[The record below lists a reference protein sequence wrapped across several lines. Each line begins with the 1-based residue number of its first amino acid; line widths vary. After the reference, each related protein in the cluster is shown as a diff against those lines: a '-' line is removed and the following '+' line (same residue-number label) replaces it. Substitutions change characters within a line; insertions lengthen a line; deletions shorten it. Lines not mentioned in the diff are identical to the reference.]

1 MKARILL
8 VGALLFTLTCEVL
21 ASSQRHVVVNRT
33 ADSGPGT
40 LREALTIAVS
50 GDLIVFNPDVFPP
63 TSPVTIPLTSA
74 LPVINQGNLA
84 IDASNA
90 GVILDG
96 SGIGTTPETML
107 LDDVSLTLDGGPN
120 LIINGDFT
128 AGLGHWRP
136 WDEAPGATRSITTTD
151 FKSPPNA
158 YEWTTVVHAGDS
170 RTVYDTTDTSEP
182 FDDWPYYDGSTV
194 WIPATGNAV
203 EVRFWYRSGVGVRLW
218 AVFPDGVGLFAGDQN
233 FPWEADWTEG
243 VFSRELPPDAVGVAL
258 ELYYRHPQGW
268 TCGLPIESNGNT
280 VQGLQIVNFP
290 NHGIALRDAQ
300 SNTIGGN
307 REVGIG
313 PLGQGNLVS
322 GNGGCGVEL
331 WGESTFNTISGNYI
345 GTDVSG
351 TVAWGNRQDGV
362 AVTSHNRV
370 IDNLISG
377 NGDDG
382 VGIGGTDNTVSGNFI
397 GTDANGLAAIPNS
410 RSGVDIGDGNGN
422 LVGGD
427 TPEERNIIS
436 GNNQNGVWLS
446 GPDTISNTISGNY
459 IGTDVS
465 GTVAL
470 GNGTLPGVGGWGVV
484 ISDGALNNTIGG
496 TTAGERNIIS
506 GNGDLYDGPP
516 GVARANGGGID
527 INADGNTVSGN
538 YIGTDVTGTAALPN
552 AEIGVSVGGSDNLI
566 GGDTPEE
573 RNVISGNSC
582 AGPPPPRA
590 GVLLHGTS
598 NTVSGNYIG
607 TDVTGTAAL
616 PNEWWNVWIT
626 GSENVVG
633 AGNLISGNVA
643 VHGNDN
649 TVTGNFIGTDAS
661 GTTALRNEDV
671 GISLKFGAS
680 GNLIGGNTPEERNLV
695 SGNGTGVSIEGS
707 GTDANTVSGN
717 YIGTNISGTAAISNT
732 GNGVYIGGGASYNL
746 IGGSNATPGGACSG
760 ECNLISGNG
769 EGGVRIEGSGTMSN
783 TVSGNYIGTDASG
796 GAPLPNED
804 KGVYIRDG
812 AQNNTI
818 GGSTTSEGNV
828 IAYNGSDG
836 VLVDGSGSTGNTIS
850 HNSITANGGSGI
862 ENQNGGNTELAPPVI
877 TETAGMTVS
886 GTACT
891 GCALEFFSD
900 DKDEGRVFEGSTTAE
915 GDGTFTFN
923 RTESFTGPNVTATAT
938 DADGNTS
945 EFSAPVSVPVLT
957 IEPDVGTYGTRF
969 DITGSGWVPGEIV
982 TVESFWPDGSPI
994 GSWDYTADA
1003 NGDIDPY
1010 NWVASPGE
1018 PAGIYTWTA
1027 TGPTSGSVTKTFEV
1041 LPAAEPLLVVWPDSG
1056 VVGETFYI
1064 GGSGFQPSENTT
1076 LTLTGP
1082 ATVTLDLTADEGGN
1096 FFTEWDSTGQ
1106 PWGIYTVN
1114 AVGDQGSTASDTF
1127 EVLPAARIYLPL
1139 VTFS

>member
-322 GNGGCGVEL
+322 GNGECGVDL
-331 WGESTFNTISGNYI
+331 WGGGTSFNTIMGNYI
-345 GTDVSG
+345 GTDLSG
-351 TVAWGNRQDGV
+351 TAAWANHQDGV
-362 AVTSHNRV
+362 HLYDANNNQV
-370 IDNLISG
+370 IGNLISG
-377 NGDDG
+377 NDRDG
-382 VGIGGTDNTVSGNFI
+382 VSI
-397 GTDANGLAAIPNS
+397 A
-410 RSGVDIGDGNGN
+410 
-422 LVGGD
+422 
-427 TPEERNIIS
+427 
-436 GNNQNGVWLS
+436 
-446 GPDTISNTISGNY
+446 
-459 IGTDVS
+459 
-465 GTVAL
+465 
-470 GNGTLPGVGGWGVV
+470 GVG
-484 ISDGALNNTIGG
+484 AFN
-496 TTAGERNIIS
+496 
-506 GNGDLYDGPP
+506 
-516 GVARANGGGID
+516 
-527 INADGNTVSGN
+527 NTVSGN
-538 YIGTDVTGTAALPN
+538 YIGTDVYGTAA
-552 AEIGVSVGGSDNLI
+552 IGNLNGVKIAYGAKNNTI
-566 GGDTPEE
+566 GGDMPGEG
-573 RNVISGNSC
+573 NVISGNVEN
-582 AGPPPPRA
+582 
-590 GVLLHGTS
+590 GVL
-598 NTVSGNYIG
+598 
-607 TDVTGTAAL
+607 
-616 PNEWWNVWIT
+616 
-626 GSENVVG
+626 
-633 AGNLISGNVA
+633 
-643 VHGNDN
+643 
-649 TVTGNFIGTDAS
+649 
-661 GTTALRNEDV
+661 
-671 GISLKFGAS
+671 
-680 GNLIGGNTPEERNLV
+680 
-695 SGNGTGVSIEGS
+695 IEGS
-707 GTDANTVSGN
+707 D
-717 YIGTNISGTAAISNT
+717 
-732 GNGVYIGGGASYNL
+732 
-746 IGGSNATPGGACSG
+746 
-760 ECNLISGNG
+760 
-769 EGGVRIEGSGTMSN
+769 
-783 TVSGNYIGTDASG
+783 
-796 GAPLPNED
+796 
-804 KGVYIRDG
+804 
-812 AQNNTI
+812 
-818 GGSTTSEGNV
+818 
-828 IAYNGSDG
+828 
-836 VLVDGSGSTGNTIS
+836 STGNTIS
-850 HNSITANGGSGI
+850 HNSITANGGAGI
-862 ENQNGGNTELAPPVI
+862 ENVNGGNTELASPVI
-877 TETAGMTVS
+877 TDTVGMTVS
-886 GTACT
+886 GTACADCT
-891 GCALEFFSD
+891 LEFFSD
-900 DKDEGRVFEGSTTAE
+900 DEDEGRVFEGSTTAE
-915 GDGTFTFN
+915 SDGTFTFS
-923 RTESFTGPNVTATAT
+923 RIESFTSPNVTATAT

-945 EFSAPVSVPVLT
+945 EFSAPVSVPVLI
-957 IEPDVGTYGTRF
+957 IEPDVGTYDTF
-969 DITGSGWVPGEIV
+969 FNTTGSGWVPGEVV

-994 GSWDYTADA
+994 ISRDYTADA

-1010 NWVASPGE
+1010 NWIAGVGE

-1041 LPAAEPLLVVWPDSG
+1041 LPATEPLLAVYPDSG

-1064 GGSGFQPSENTT
+1064 GGSGFQSSENIT
-1076 LTLTGP
+1076 LTFTGP
-1082 ATVTLDLTADEGGN
+1082 TTVTLNVTADEEGN
-1096 FFTEWDSTGQ
+1096 FYYIEWDSTGYL
-1106 PWGIYTVN
+1106 WGTYTVE
-1114 AVGDQGSTASDTF
+1114 AVGDQGSTANATF
-1127 EVLPAARIYLPL
+1127 EVLPIRIYLPI
-1139 VTFS
+1139 VTKNYQ